1 MKKLHLFVMVAI
13 LILPSCASKEEKVRS
28 AFEKRVAED
37 LKIVEK
43 NIQIP
48 RVNKYTKMNN
58 FAKTTGAYSIDIEKT
73 DSIISPFLGKLAIDI
88 AWYHDN
94 EFLTNQKIIA
104 NYSFQDDKWILKKAY
119 RLVESGIQSDKDD
132 MDWALG
138 LFERK

>member
-1 MKKLHLFVMVAI
+1 MVAI
-13 LILPSCASKEEKVRS
+13 LILPSCASKEERVRS

-48 RVNKYTKMNN
+48 RVSKYMMSH
-58 FAKTTGAYSIDIEKT
+58 FARTTGANSVDIRNT
-73 DSIISPFLGKLAIDI
+73 DSIISPFIGTLSIDI
-88 AWYHDN
+88 AWYADN
-94 EFLTNQKIIA
+94 KFIENQKIIA
-104 NYSFQDDKWILKKAY
+104 NYSFQDNKWVVKKAY
-119 RLVESGIQSDKDD
+119 RLLDSRIQSDKDD